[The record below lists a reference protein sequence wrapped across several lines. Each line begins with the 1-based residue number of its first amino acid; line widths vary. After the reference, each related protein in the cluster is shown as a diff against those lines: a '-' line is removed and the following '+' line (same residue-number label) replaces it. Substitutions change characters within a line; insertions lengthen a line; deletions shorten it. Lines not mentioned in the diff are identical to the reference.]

1 MKRTNCNTASIMN
14 IVLTGVGGQGVLTL
28 ADMMARAAM
37 FDGHNVRVGEI
48 HGMAQR
54 GGHVTCTVRI
64 GPCAMGPIVDA
75 GSAQLILGFEPI
87 ETLREIHLVAPEGLV
102 ILNSHIQMPV
112 AVSMGQIEYP
122 KRESVLAL
130 IRKFTD
136 NILEFDASD
145 LAKTAGTE
153 GSLNMVLFGA
163 AIASGMTPI
172 SRDTALESARDSFPG
187 KFEEMNVRAFNLG
200 YSMVKEKLSY

>member
-1 MKRTNCNTASIMN
+1 MMRMTRNTASIVN
-14 IVLTGVGGQGVLTL
+14 VVLTGVGGQGVLTV

-64 GPCAMGPIVDA
+64 GPCAMGPIIDP
-75 GSAQLILGFEPI
+75 GGAQLVLGFEPI
-87 ETLREIHLVAPEGLV
+87 ETLREIHLIAPEGLV
-102 ILNSHIQMPV
+102 ILNSHVQMPV
-112 AVSMGQIEYP
+112 AVSMGQIDYP

-130 IRKFTD
+130 IRKFTS

-145 LAKTAGTE
+145 LAKTAGSG

-163 AIASGMTPI
+163 AIASGLTPI
-172 SRDTALESARDSFPG
+172 SRDTALKSVRDSFPG

-200 YSMVKEKLSY
+200 YSMVRDKIDH

>member
-1 MKRTNCNTASIMN
+1 MIRIDCNAAPTVNM
-14 IVLTGVGGQGVLTL
+14 VLTGVGGQGVLTL

-64 GPCAMGPIVDA
+64 GPCATGPIVDP
-75 GSAQLILGFEPI
+75 GTAQLILGFEPI
-87 ETLREIHLVAPEGLV
+87 ETLREIQFVVPEGLV

-112 AVSMGQIEYP
+112 AVSMGQIDYP
-122 KRESVLAL
+122 KHELVLAL
-130 IRKFTD
+130 IRKFTSKV
-136 NILEFDASD
+136 LEFDALD
-145 LAKTAGTE
+145 VAKTAGGA

-163 AIASGMTPI
+163 AIASEITPI
-172 SRDTALESARDSFPG
+172 SRSTALRSIHESFPG
-187 KFEEMNVRAFNLG
+187 KFEEVNARAFTIG
-200 YSMVKEKLSY
+200 YSIAKDKLSY